1 YALAVSPDQAGKFV
15 AIGGLGVRNGS
26 VVVLER
32 ETGRV
37 VHALANVETNQEV
50 NREGTWALAF
60 SPSGQQLAIGK
71 EDGSIWLWNLQSN
84 RKDDVRKLGSHSN
97 PKQLTANRV
106 RLVAFLDEKRVVSVA
121 RDATVMRWDL
131 RPGGKPGLLFRFDLP
146 AVFQAAFSPE

>member
-1 YALAVSPDQAGKFV
+1 
-15 AIGGLGVRNGS
+15 
-26 VVVLER
+26 
-32 ETGRV
+32 
-37 VHALANVETNQEV
+37 
-50 NREGTWALAF
+50 
-60 SPSGQQLAIGK
+60 
-71 EDGSIWLWNLQSN
+71 WLWNLQSN

-146 AVFQAAFSPE
+146 AVLQAAFSPERWLFAAAGEAPQGEKQPVALVALRAINEKAQPPLKLAPGHFPHSLAFDRKGERLAVGVRVVPQKTS